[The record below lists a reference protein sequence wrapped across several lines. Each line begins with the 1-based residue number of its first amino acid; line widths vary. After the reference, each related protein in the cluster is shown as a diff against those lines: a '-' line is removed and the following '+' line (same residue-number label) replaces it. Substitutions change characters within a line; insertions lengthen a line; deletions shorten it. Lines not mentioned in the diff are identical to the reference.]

1 VTRRRNVFPES
12 QPPWTVVG
20 EQPRRLGLSL
30 VLSAAVISGV
40 ATFVNTFAVTGVN
53 SDAFIAVRNGLVA
66 LLLVPIF
73 VWSRRADTLRLRPS
87 DWARLAAIGL
97 VGGAI
102 PFLLFFRGLQ
112 LAGEGRTTASFL
124 FRTLFMMAAVLAIVV
139 LRERPSW
146 RLGAAAV
153 ALLGGNALLVSLQ
166 DPIWTDGAFLV
177 LVATALWAVEYTMSK
192 HALRDLSPTAVALGR
207 MGFGAA
213 FLAAYLVASG
223 QLAAVGTFTAAQVQ
237 WVVLSAVILLGFVT
251 TWYTGLKRVDLSV
264 AASVLVLAFPVTW
277 VLGAVAGR
285 STFGVAEAAGASAV
299 AFGVVLAIG
308 LTALRDSWARGLRS
322 LLRLGA
328 AR

>member
-73 VWSRRADTLRLRPS
+73 VWSRRAETLRLRPS

-97 VGGAI
+97 IGGAI

-166 DPIWTDGAFLV
+166 DPIWTDGALLV

-192 HALRDLSPTAVALGR
+192 HALRHLSPTAVALGR

-237 WVVLSAVILLGFVT
+237 WIALSAVILLGFVT
-251 TWYTGLKRVDLSV
+251 TWYAGLKSVDLSV

-285 STFGVAEAAGASAV
+285 ATFGVAEAAGASAV

-308 LTALRDSWARGLRS
+308 LTALRDSWARGLRL